1 MYNRVGKYFL
11 GVLGLKLTD
20 GKKIRNFTMLLTMMY
35 MVSYITRINYGA
47 VIAEIALDLNILD
60 SVASLAVTGSF
71 ITYGAGQ
78 VISGYMGDK
87 IQPRILVFVGF
98 MLTTMMNVL
107 ISFLSNPYIMT
118 AVWSVNG
125 FAQAFMWP
133 PVVKLMTE
141 LLDGNNYK
149 KTSVVVSYGA
159 SFGTIAAYFISSAC
173 VFFGSWRYM
182 FLISGLLGLVMGII
196 WWKHCPVIDMTP
208 AEKTAENTGKKAL
221 KLGFPFIILAVMP
234 IIVLQGALRDGV
246 QTWMPKFI
254 INSFNLAGFKAI
266 LLTGLVLPLFAILC
280 MRVTSKIYQNKITNE
295 LLCAGTMLSVGM
307 VSAGILFA
315 FNGFNPFVTAFFGA
329 ILTGSMHGVNMI
341 MVCMV
346 PPYFGK
352 YGKISFISGVLN
364 ACTYIGS
371 ALSTYGFAKFSENC
385 GWDKTI
391 LLWAAIALAGALI
404 CVTFG
409 RGWRKFTKE

>member
-1 MYNRVGKYFL
+1 
-11 GVLGLKLTD
+11 
-20 GKKIRNFTMLLTMMY
+20 
-35 MVSYITRINYGA
+35 
-47 VIAEIALDLNILD
+47 
-60 SVASLAVTGSF
+60 
-71 ITYGAGQ
+71 
-78 VISGYMGDK
+78 
-87 IQPRILVFVGF
+87 
-98 MLTTMMNVL
+98 MNVL

-141 LLDGNNYK
+141 LLDGSNYK
-149 KTSVVVSYGA
+149 KTTVVVSYGA

-182 FLISGLLGLVMGII
+182 FVTSALLGLMMGIF
-196 WWKHCPVIDMTP
+196 WWKNCPVIDM
-208 AEKTAENTGKKAL
+208 KHSSDVSVDDGKKSI
-221 KLGFPFIILAVMP
+221 KLGFPFIVLAIMP

-254 INSFNLAGFKAI
+254 INSFGLEGFMAI

-280 MRVTSKIYQNKITNE
+280 MRVTSKIYQGKITNE
-295 LLCAGTMLSVGM
+295 LLCAGTMLFVGM
-307 VSAGILFA
+307 VSAGMLFA
-315 FNGFNPFVTAFFGA
+315 FNGFNPVVTAFFGA

-341 MVCMV
+341 VVCMV

-352 YGKISFISGVLN
+352 YGKISLISGVLN

-371 ALSTYGFAKFSENC
+371 AISTYGFAKFSEYC
-385 GWDKTI
+385 GWNYTI
-391 LLWAAIALAGALI
+391 LLWASIAFAGFAI
-404 CVTFG
+404 CVVFAK
-409 RGWRKFTKE
+409 GWHKFTRQ